1 MQFVGQE
8 LFILPEHPSSPLLSS
23 QIRVTQ
29 SFVFCVLV
37 CRSLFILLFFFF
49 WLLYCLFF
57 SFGHCIV
64 CSLLLAIV
72 LSVLYFWPLY
82 CLFFFFWPLYC
93 LFFTFGHCIVC
104 PLLLAIV
111 LSVLYFWP
119 LYCLSLDLLL
129 LITPLTSSNFS

>member
-1 MQFVGQE
+1 
-8 LFILPEHPSSPLLSS
+8 
-23 QIRVTQ
+23 
-29 SFVFCVLV
+29 
-37 CRSLFILLFFFF
+37 
-49 WLLYCLFF
+49 
-57 SFGHCIV
+57 
-64 CSLLLAIV
+64 LAIV